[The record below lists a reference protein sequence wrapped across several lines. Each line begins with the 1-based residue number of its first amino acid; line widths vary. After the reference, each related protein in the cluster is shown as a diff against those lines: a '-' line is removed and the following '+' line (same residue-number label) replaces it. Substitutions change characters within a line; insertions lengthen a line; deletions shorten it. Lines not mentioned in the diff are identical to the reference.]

1 MIHRP
6 ITQLPELGAEITFL
20 DEITYEQKIGKVVYI
35 EKLDA
40 YTVFVYI
47 ASPDMEENIHED
59 YGVRYMKIIVFDDYP
74 NETKEGIYRD
84 TVLGNY
90 GKLVGEE
97 N

>member
-6 ITQLPELGAEITFL
+6 ITQLPEVGAEISYL
-20 DEITYEQKIGKVVYI
+20 DEITYEQKIGQVVYI
-35 EKLDA
+35 EPLSKDA
-40 YTVFVYI
+40 AFVYI

-59 YGVRYMKIIVFDDYP
+59 FGVRYMVIMVFDSLP
-74 NETKEGIYRD
+74 NETADGIYRD

-90 GKLVGEE
+90 GKIVGEE